1 MNRPTENTPRDAD
14 PGRARGRRA
23 SSGLKVLLAEQ
34 ERDQLDVTAYML
46 RRERFVVVEASDAE
60 QALRRF
66 KIERPDVVV
75 VTLELPPPGG
85 LEVLRRIRAEDRT
98 PVLVVTGHS
107 DREDIS
113 RCFELGA
120 DDFIAKPYVYT
131 ELTLRIRALLG
142 RAGGPVREG
151 PEALELDDLRLD
163 PETHEVARG
172 SDVVRLTPT
181 EFRIFYT
188 LVKHAGR
195 VVPATRLFAYVW
207 GSEGGAANS
216 LRSHICH
223 LRKKVGLDGGAN
235 GSIASVPAVGYVFQ
249 TSARAV
255 GTAPDQTLAE
265 QAAAGS

>member
-1 MNRPTENTPRDAD
+1 
-14 PGRARGRRA
+14 
-23 SSGLKVLLAEQ
+23 
-34 ERDQLDVTAYML
+34 ML
-46 RRERFVVVEASDAE
+46 RRERFVVVEASDVE

-66 KIERPDVVV
+66 RIERPDVVV

-98 PVLVVTGHS
+98 PVLVVTGRS

-113 RCFELGA
+113 RSFELGA
-120 DDFIAKPYVYT
+120 DDFITKPYVYT

-151 PEALELDDLRLD
+151 LEALELEDFRLD

-172 SDVVRLTPT
+172 SVVVRLTPT
-181 EFRIFYT
+181 EFKIFYT

-207 GSEGGAANS
+207 GSESGAANS

-223 LRKKVGLDGGAN
+223 LRKKVGLDGGVH

-249 TSARAV
+249 TSPRAETSADLTV
-255 GTAPDQTLAE
+255 IE